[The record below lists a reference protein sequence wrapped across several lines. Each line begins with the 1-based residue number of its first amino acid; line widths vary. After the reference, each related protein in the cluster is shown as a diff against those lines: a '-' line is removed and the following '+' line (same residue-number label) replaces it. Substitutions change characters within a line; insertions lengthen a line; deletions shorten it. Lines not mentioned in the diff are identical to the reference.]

1 VTADAP
7 ETRRLRSTER
17 REQLLGVASA
27 LFARNGYDATTMDQV
42 AQAAGVTKPL
52 LYQHFDSKHALY
64 EEIVTTAATAL
75 LDELAVAASPEST
88 PREKVERG
96 LHAYFTS
103 VLGDDVSFRLLLA
116 ESTDEDIARHL
127 DAIEQAMIAFVDPLI
142 DAGLDPDHRR
152 FLAAAVV
159 GLAKSTAT
167 YWLEQHDE
175 GVDLDDAAR
184 EEIADRLARR
194 CAQLVWGG
202 LRSVSPD

>member
-1 VTADAP
+1 MTADAP

-167 YWLEQHDE
+167 YWLKQHDE

>member
-1 VTADAP
+1 M
-7 ETRRLRSTER
+7 
-17 REQLLGVASA
+17 ASR

-64 EEIVTTAATAL
+64 EEIVTTAATSL
-75 LDELAVAASPEST
+75 LDSLAVAASPDT
-88 PREKVERG
+88 APRDKVERG
-96 LHAYFTS
+96 LHVYFTA

-167 YWLEQHDE
+167 FWLDE
-175 GVDLDDAAR
+175 HGESGDLDDAER
-184 EEIADRLARR
+184 EAIADRLARR